1 MNEVLMDIETIKEKI
16 ESELTLQ
23 ECIVKGESGTFQVIA
38 VSDMFEGMSR
48 VKKQQTIYALLKE
61 EIASNAIHALTIK
74 ALTPDEWQKQKH
86 FI

>member
-1 MNEVLMDIETIKEKI
+1 MNTEIIKAKLEQA
-16 ESELTLQ
+16 LTLDT
-23 ECIVKGESGTFQVIA
+23 CIVKGENGTFQVIA
-38 VSDMFEGMSR
+38 VSDMFIDMNR
-48 VKKQQTIYALLKE
+48 VKKQQTIYAHLSE

>member
-1 MNEVLMDIETIKEKI
+1 MNTEIIKEKL
-16 ESELTLQ
+16 EKALTLDV
-23 ECIVKGESGTFQVIA
+23 CIVKGESGTFQVIA
-38 VSDMFEGMSR
+38 VSEMFIDMSR
-48 VKKQQTIYALLKE
+48 VKKQQTIYAHLSD

>member
-1 MNEVLMDIETIKEKI
+1 MNIDTIKEKL
-16 ESELTLQ
+16 ESALTLQ
-23 ECIVKGESGTFQVIA
+23 ECIVKGENGTFQIVVVA
-38 VSDMFEGMSR
+38 EFFNDMSR
-48 VKKQQTIYALLKE
+48 VKKQQTIYAPLTE

>member
-1 MNEVLMDIETIKEKI
+1 MDIAKIKEKL
-16 ESELTLQ
+16 EQALVLD

-38 VSDMFEGMSR
+38 VGDLFNDLSR
-48 VKKQQTIYALLKE
+48 VKRQQIIYAPLTE
-61 EIASNAIHALTIK
+61 DIASNAIHALTIK

>member
-1 MNEVLMDIETIKEKI
+1 MRLLMNIEIIKEKLVNA
-16 ESELTLQ
+16 LTLQ
-23 ECIVKGESGTFQVIA
+23 ECIVKGENGSYQVIA
-38 VSDMFEGMSR
+38 VADIFVGMSR
-48 VKKQQTIYALLKE
+48 VKKQQTIYAPLTE

>member
-1 MNEVLMDIETIKEKI
+1 MNIQTIKEKL
-16 ESELTLQ
+16 EQALVLD
-23 ECIVKGESGTFQVIA
+23 ECIVKGENGTFQVIA
-38 VSDMFEGMSR
+38 VGELFSDLSR
-48 VKKQQTIYALLKE
+48 VKKQQVIYEQLTE

>member
-1 MNEVLMDIETIKEKI
+1 MNTELIKEKL
-16 ESELTLQ
+16 EQALNLD
-23 ECIVKGESGTFQVIA
+23 ECIVRGENGTFQVIA
-38 VSDMFEGMSR
+38 VGEMFTDLNR
-48 VKKQQTIYALLKE
+48 VKKQQVIYGPLTE

>member
-1 MNEVLMDIETIKEKI
+1 MNTEIIKEKL
-16 ESELTLQ
+16 ESSLELQ
-23 ECIVKGESGTFQVIA
+23 ECIVKGENGTFQVIA
-38 VSDMFEGMSR
+38 VADVFIDMSR
-48 VKKQQTIYALLKE
+48 VKKQQTIYAPLAE